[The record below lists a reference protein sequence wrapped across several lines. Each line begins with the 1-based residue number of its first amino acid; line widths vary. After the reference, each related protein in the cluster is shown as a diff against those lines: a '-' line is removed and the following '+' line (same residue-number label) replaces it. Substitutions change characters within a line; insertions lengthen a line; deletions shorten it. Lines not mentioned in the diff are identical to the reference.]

1 MLTGWCACSGGGW
14 DIEVCR
20 GRWWDVGAC
29 WSFGSCGVNMGL
41 VGVLGVVALAPAG
54 VGALTGLSLGLW
66 VNVWG
71 LG

>member
-1 MLTGWCACSGGGW
+1 M
-14 DIEVCR
+14 
-20 GRWWDVGAC
+20 GAC

-41 VGVLGVVALAPAG
+41 VGVLGVAALAPAG